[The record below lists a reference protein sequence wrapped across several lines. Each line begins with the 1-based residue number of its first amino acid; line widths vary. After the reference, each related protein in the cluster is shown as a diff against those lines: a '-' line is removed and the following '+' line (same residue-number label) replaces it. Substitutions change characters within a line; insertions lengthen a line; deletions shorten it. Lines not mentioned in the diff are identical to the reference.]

1 MLAVMSDEP
10 LPVPEPALPATVE
23 PAPAVARPR
32 TRWVVPLAAGL
43 AGLIV
48 GAGGVGLAWGL
59 TSDPAP
65 APIAVPSTTVA
76 VATFT
81 LTGTME
87 LAGATHWRRVS
98 TQCEGINGYDDIAE
112 GTSVT
117 VYSGSG
123 QVVGTGQ
130 LTDGV
135 VFGTRCSLSVL
146 VEKVPLGSDFFQV
159 EVSHRGKLTLSA
171 ADAKAGKF
179 SGTIG

>member
-10 LPVPEPALPATVE
+10 LTVPVPPLVPVADPEPVA
-23 PAPAVARPR
+23 ARPR
-32 TRWVVPLAAGL
+32 RRWVVPLVAGA

-59 TSDPAP
+59 TGEPGSAP
-65 APIAVPSTTVA
+65 TAAASTPA

-87 LAGATHWRRVS
+87 VTGVRNWRRVS
-98 TQCEGINGYDDIAE
+98 TQCEGAGGYDDIAE

-117 VYSGSG
+117 VYSGNG
-123 QVVGTGQ
+123 TVVGTGR
-130 LTDGV
+130 LTNGV
-135 VFGTRCSLSVL
+135 VFDARCSFSVV
-146 VEKVPLGSDFFQV
+146 VEKVPVGADFFQV

-179 SGTIG
+179 AGTLG